1 MRICLKHPADLVFL
15 AGAERFPGIQAPD
28 SFQQTLPPQNLM
40 QAGDAPGEV
49 VCGVEKCGVTVC
61 YFGAPLE

>member
-1 MRICLKHPADLVFL
+1 M
-15 AGAERFPGIQAPD
+15 QAPD
-28 SFQQTLPPQNLM
+28 SFEQTLPSQNLM

-61 YFGAPLE
+61 YFGAPLK